1 MVDVD
6 AAAAKLRIVLRLL
19 LRRAYTAVDSNGPT
33 RSEQGVMAWL
43 DEKGKMT
50 PGALAAIERVR
61 PQTIGQTLDSL
72 DKRRWIKRAAHP
84 EDRRQVFISL
94 SPAGQKALSQGRKL
108 RQAWLV
114 GELNK
119 LNAGEQK
126 TLIAAIDIL
135 DRIAHN

>member
-1 MVDVD
+1 
-6 AAAAKLRIVLRLL
+6 
-19 LRRAYTAVDSNGPT
+19 
-33 RSEQGVMAWL
+33 MAWL